1 MADMAIPDLS
11 DGVIWYVVFLYST
24 ICHEAAHAWAAY
36 RLGDRTAYDGGQVSL
51 DPVPHVRREPFGMVV
66 VPILSYLM
74 GGWMLGWASAPYCHD
89 WAERYPKRAAWMAMA
104 GPAANL
110 LLVLGTALGIRLG
123 MALGTLA
130 PGLPWHDSMHVVEG
144 AGGPFWEFI
153 ALVLS
158 VVFSLNLLLLT
169 FNLLPVPPLDG
180 SNLPLL
186 FLPPGAAAK
195 YREFMSGGSFHLIG
209 LFVAFKLFGMVY
221 PSIRRVAFEILYLG

>member
-1 MADMAIPDLS
+1 MAIPDLS

-74 GGWMLGWASAPYCHD
+74 GGWMLGWASAPYNPA

-110 LLVLGTALGIRLG
+110 VLVLGAALLIRLG
-123 MALGTLA
+123 MAAGTLA
-130 PGLPWHDSMHVVEG
+130 PGLPWGDSMHLVVG
-144 AGGPFWEFI
+144 AGGPFWEFL

-186 FLPPGAAAK
+186 FLPPAAAAK
-195 YREFMSGGSFHLIG
+195 YREFMSGGSLHLLG
-209 LFVAFKLFGMVY
+209 LFVAFKLFGFVY
-221 PSIRRVAFEILYLG
+221 PAIRWAAFEALYMG